1 MIKKILLGLA
11 AMGAIGVIGFN
22 FNTTNTLALNCPS
35 RMIEINGV
43 CVVRDDTN
51 TDIATDTIPAIVGV
65 LMWGIGIV
73 SVAMIV
79 FGGIMMTSSAGNP
92 ERAKKGRMAAI
103 GGVGGLVIAILSYAI
118 VSFVYTN
125 I

>member
-1 MIKKILLGLA
+1 MIKKILMGLIILG
-11 AMGAIGVIGFN
+11 IIGFG
-22 FNTTNTLALNCPS
+22 FKIPNTYAIDCDNLPGYN
-35 RMIEINGV
+35 IEYSQICG
-43 CVVRDDTN
+43 DQP
-51 TDIATDTIPAIVGV
+51 DIATDTIPALVGV